1 MRIDLF
7 LKLSR
12 LVRRRSAA
20 REMIELGA
28 VKLNGRLVRPSAEV
42 RADDKIEVA
51 YPGRLLL
58 VQVVTV
64 EGFLGKNSD
73 PPVLI
78 LEDKRLGLDREQL
91 LKGPIAEEKSIR
103 EDVWQMKK
111 IVSTPTAPAA
121 IGPYNQGVWFGNLLF
136 LSGQIP
142 INPETGAMVEVD
154 AAAQAEQ
161 VLKNIG
167 AILASQGLSFRDVLK
182 ATVFSTD
189 MGMFSRVNEVYAR
202 YFNEEAPARSFVEV
216 SALPKG
222 ALVEI
227 EVVAGRS

>member
-7 LKLSR
+7 LKLAR
-12 LVRRRSAA
+12 LVRRRSAG

-42 RADDKIEVA
+42 RVSDRIQVA

-58 VQVVTV
+58 VEVVTV
-64 EGFLGKNSD
+64 EELRRGNWES
-73 PPVLI
+73 PVQI
-78 LEDKRLGLDREQL
+78 LEDQRLEIDQERF
-91 LKGPIAEEKSIR
+91 LKGSRAEEKSIR
-103 EDVWQMKK
+103 EDVWHMKK

-142 INPETGAMVEVD
+142 INPETGSMVEGD
-154 AAAQAEQ
+154 AGVQAEQ

-167 AILASQGLSFRDVLK
+167 AILASQGLCFRDVLK

-189 MGMFSRVNEVYAR
+189 MGTFSKVNEVYSR
-202 YFNEEAPARSFVEV
+202 YFSEEAPARSFVEV